1 MIFCMK
7 INIKGF
13 YKLVFL
19 VIARHTQSTQN
30 SKFVISLQ
38 YLKKGGMK
46 LIFRMQINIK
56 LSHKLIPL
64 ILVGMVRPAQITQ
77 NSKFAKSL
85 LYLKKEVR
93 DEVDFLCR
101 WASFS
106 INWCNHFWWVWPEMP
121 KVLKI
126 TSIQCLCN
134 ISKNWV
140 MKLVFCMVIN
150 MKVFYKLTLLFFMG
164 LTRHALSS
172 RVNF

>member
-46 LIFRMQINIK
+46 SIFPQVDTINFGG
-56 LSHKLIPL
+56 H
-64 ILVGMVRPAQITQ
+64 GRPAQITQ
-77 NSKFAKSL
+77 NSKFAKSV

-101 WASFS
+101 
-106 INWCNHFWWVWPEMP
+106 
-121 KVLKI
+121 
-126 TSIQCLCN
+126 
-134 ISKNWV
+134 
-140 MKLVFCMVIN
+140 
-150 MKVFYKLTLLFFMG
+150 
-164 LTRHALSS
+164 
-172 RVNF
+172 